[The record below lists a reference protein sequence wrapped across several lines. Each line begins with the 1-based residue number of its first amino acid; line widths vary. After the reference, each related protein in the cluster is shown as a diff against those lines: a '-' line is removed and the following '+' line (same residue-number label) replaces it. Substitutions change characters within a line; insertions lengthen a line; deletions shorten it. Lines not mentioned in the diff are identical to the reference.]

1 ERGWSKFWAYVGP
14 GFLVAI
20 AYIDPANFESDL
32 KAGAAYQYSLLWVL
46 LLASLAGLLIQ
57 SLSANLGIVT
67 GKHLAQH
74 CRAEYPRGVNLALW
88 VIAEIEI
95 IASDI
100 PEVIGTAF
108 ALNMLFGIR
117 LWAGVIITGFS
128 TLLFLGLQRFGVRN
142 LEVFI
147 ALLVMVIACC
157 FFIEMG
163 HAPVDGMA
171 VLEGMFVP
179 RIQDLGALAIA
190 ISLIG
195 ALVMP
200 HNLFLHSALVLSRK
214 PQRTSQGIKDGC
226 LYSLLEVAAALIIS
240 FAINVAV
247 ICVGGAVCSA
257 PDLSPDVQA
266 SCSDISL
273 SNAYFLLRD
282 VLGAWASTLFGIALL
297 ASGQSST
304 ITGTYAGQ
312 YVMSGFLE
320 LHLAS
325 WLRNLLTRLVAIVPS
340 LAVAIVAGAT
350 GAGNLIIA
358 SSIILSFGLPYALI
372 PLLKFTSSPV
382 KMGPFTNHPTV
393 TVAAYIIGTVVIF
406 VNCVLV
412 VQACVEYLVSDNLPQ
427 AAQIPLGIAIALVLV
442 IYVVSLALL
451 ARRPVTEVTYI
462 SANEGSSA
470 ELDAYM
476 SSPPHDCAQSG
487 GDGDEDGKG
496 EVEGG
501 GEECREEGG
510 DDTGEGGSIE
520 MTNVVLDREGGVE
533 EVDEEGGRPYDAFI
547 RSVGSR
553 SGDPDRTLLASL
565 PILPSTIRS
574 HDAGCD
580 HTESTSPRF
589 GSHFFSRLYSL
600 AARTSAGV
608 NEGREGSDFSGG
620 RMKREH
626 DAHEAVA
633 YARNLNEYNAAA
645 LELSRSRKPYL
656 LRTLYGDML
665 MDGVQPNFVTFHAA
679 ITACMRANR
688 LHDLVFFF
696 NQMRSRGI
704 TPDRYIFNCVMT
716 AYSRSGH
723 VERVFRV
730 DWDMRAAG
738 RPPNI
743 RTYHALLTACTTTG
757 RFDKAAEVQERMSK
771 DGVAM
776 NKFCFA
782 ALIAMHQRVRPSS
795 PRIVAKIFSLLEQ
808 SLSAPT
814 YSLEP
819 DSTPTKTTTATAA
832 TTASTPSITDPT
844 ADHPADST
852 PEESGADPIADGAAA
867 SGPGDLRVHSAG
879 VPPEVQEEKEKMSDM
894 SEMSEMG
901 EMGEM
906 EEHLGDYGG
915 REEQAGGGRGAGG
928 GVIYA
933 NAELVVHRAA
943 LRAFLDAHQLQAA
956 FRLVRMIEESHIVP
970 DAALQTILFRVHLQ
984 AGNEAEALKLA
995 DLYYG
1000 PQARPYIDQFVQAI
1014 SYSLRELRP
1023 IGMNVAL
1030 RLLELFFNH
1039 GFYFTRKQ
1047 GSQLLQEAL
1056 TSDRRSMAAAERLFD
1071 HVVAKH
1077 QAPEFDAVLDFMRA
1091 LR

>member
-200 HNLFLHSALVLSRK
+200 IWVCSPSPSRSLVLWSCPASPSAPVKASRCAALAAASDAGAK
-214 PQRTSQGIKDGC
+214 ASRCLLWWWLLVVMTPGCGRVPVLVTRSGSGAHNQLRHQRGSHLRGRRRVLPPHPSPTLFPRSPLRHCQDGC

-358 SSIILSFGLPYALI
+358 SSVGW
-372 PLLKFTSSPV
+372 
-382 KMGPFTNHPTV
+382 
-393 TVAAYIIGTVVIF
+393 
-406 VNCVLV
+406 
-412 VQACVEYLVSDNLPQ
+412 
-427 AAQIPLGIAIALVLV
+427 
-442 IYVVSLALL
+442 
-451 ARRPVTEVTYI
+451 R
-462 SANEGSSA
+462 
-470 ELDAYM
+470 
-476 SSPPHDCAQSG
+476 
-487 GDGDEDGKG
+487 
-496 EVEGG
+496 G
-501 GEECREEGG
+501 GEG
-510 DDTGEGGSIE
+510 
-520 MTNVVLDREGGVE
+520 
-533 EVDEEGGRPYDAFI
+533 
-547 RSVGSR
+547 
-553 SGDPDRTLLASL
+553 
-565 PILPSTIRS
+565 
-574 HDAGCD
+574 
-580 HTESTSPRF
+580 
-589 GSHFFSRLYSL
+589 
-600 AARTSAGV
+600 
-608 NEGREGSDFSGG
+608 
-620 RMKREH
+620 
-626 DAHEAVA
+626 
-633 YARNLNEYNAAA
+633 
-645 LELSRSRKPYL
+645 
-656 LRTLYGDML
+656 
-665 MDGVQPNFVTFHAA
+665 
-679 ITACMRANR
+679 
-688 LHDLVFFF
+688 
-696 NQMRSRGI
+696 
-704 TPDRYIFNCVMT
+704 
-716 AYSRSGH
+716 
-723 VERVFRV
+723 
-730 DWDMRAAG
+730 
-738 RPPNI
+738 
-743 RTYHALLTACTTTG
+743 
-757 RFDKAAEVQERMSK
+757 
-771 DGVAM
+771 
-776 NKFCFA
+776 
-782 ALIAMHQRVRPSS
+782 
-795 PRIVAKIFSLLEQ
+795 
-808 SLSAPT
+808 
-814 YSLEP
+814 
-819 DSTPTKTTTATAA
+819 
-832 TTASTPSITDPT
+832 
-844 ADHPADST
+844 
-852 PEESGADPIADGAAA
+852 
-867 SGPGDLRVHSAG
+867 
-879 VPPEVQEEKEKMSDM
+879 
-894 SEMSEMG
+894 
-901 EMGEM
+901 
-906 EEHLGDYGG
+906 
-915 REEQAGGGRGAGG
+915 
-928 GVIYA
+928 
-933 NAELVVHRAA
+933 
-943 LRAFLDAHQLQAA
+943 
-956 FRLVRMIEESHIVP
+956 
-970 DAALQTILFRVHLQ
+970 
-984 AGNEAEALKLA
+984 
-995 DLYYG
+995 
-1000 PQARPYIDQFVQAI
+1000 
-1014 SYSLRELRP
+1014 
-1023 IGMNVAL
+1023 
-1030 RLLELFFNH
+1030 
-1039 GFYFTRKQ
+1039 
-1047 GSQLLQEAL
+1047 
-1056 TSDRRSMAAAERLFD
+1056 
-1071 HVVAKH
+1071 
-1077 QAPEFDAVLDFMRA
+1077 
-1091 LR
+1091 

>member
-1 ERGWSKFWAYVGP
+1 MCLSRVLCSCNQEVFVAL
-14 GFLVAI
+14 LVLMI
-20 AYIDPANFESDL
+20 VRPFEVTQFHFFPST
-32 KAGAAYQYSLLWVL
+32 SPPPVL
-46 LLASLAGLLIQ
+46 QVL
-57 SLSANLGIVT
+57 N
-67 GKHLAQH
+67 
-74 CRAEYPRGVNLALW
+74 
-88 VIAEIEI
+88 
-95 IASDI
+95 
-100 PEVIGTAF
+100 PE
-108 ALNMLFGIR
+108 
-117 LWAGVIITGFS
+117 
-128 TLLFLGLQRFGVRN
+128 VRN

-214 PQRTSQGIKDGC
+214 PQRTSQGIKDGCLYSLLEVAAALIISFAISVAVICDGC

-427 AAQIPLGIAIALVLV
+427 TAQIPLGIAIALVLV

-476 SSPPHDCAQSG
+476 SSPPHDFARSG

-533 EVDEEGGRPYDAFI
+533 EVDEEGGRVET
-547 RSVGSR
+547 REGLKEE
-553 SGDPDRTLLASL
+553 LLE
-565 PILPSTIRS
+565 
-574 HDAGCD
+574 AGHMD
-580 HTESTSPRF
+580 SS
-589 GSHFFSRLYSL
+589 SL
-600 AARTSAGV
+600 AQKNVTR
-608 NEGREGSDFSGG
+608 
-620 RMKREH
+620 
-626 DAHEAVA
+626 
-633 YARNLNEYNAAA
+633 L
-645 LELSRSRKPYL
+645 PYL

-665 MDGVQPNFVTFHAA
+665 MDGVQPNFVTFPCGHHGSACA
-679 ITACMRANR
+679 PTAW
-688 LHDLVFFF
+688 HDLVFFF
-696 NQMRSRGI
+696 NQDAQPAASRPI
-704 TPDRYIFNCVMT
+704 ANIFNCVMT

-757 RFDKAAEVQERMSK
+757 RFDKSALLGRTARARALPRARWSRALHGLVGHVRCQSGSLVLVPAGTGLEGNEGVQWVPECIGLCALEGNALCAVEGNAVQLPVLQARWPYSWSGACSAARPPSPAAGTAVSCPWHAAVASAYCSQER
-771 DGVAM
+771 
-776 NKFCFA
+776 
-782 ALIAMHQRVRPSS
+782 RR
-795 PRIVAKIFSLLEQ
+795 
-808 SLSAPT
+808 
-814 YSLEP
+814 
-819 DSTPTKTTTATAA
+819 
-832 TTASTPSITDPT
+832 
-844 ADHPADST
+844 
-852 PEESGADPIADGAAA
+852 
-867 SGPGDLRVHSAG
+867 
-879 VPPEVQEEKEKMSDM
+879 
-894 SEMSEMG
+894 G
-901 EMGEM
+901 ECI
-906 EEHLGDYGG
+906 
-915 REEQAGGGRGAGG
+915 GGGGCAC
-928 GVIYA
+928 
-933 NAELVVHRAA
+933 
-943 LRAFLDAHQLQAA
+943 
-956 FRLVRMIEESHIVP
+956 M
-970 DAALQTILFRVHLQ
+970 
-984 AGNEAEALKLA
+984 K
-995 DLYYG
+995 
-1000 PQARPYIDQFVQAI
+1000 
-1014 SYSLRELRP
+1014 
-1023 IGMNVAL
+1023 
-1030 RLLELFFNH
+1030 H
-1039 GFYFTRKQ
+1039 GF
-1047 GSQLLQEAL
+1047 LICC
-1056 TSDRRSMAAAERLFD
+1056 
-1071 HVVAKH
+1071 
-1077 QAPEFDAVLDFMRA
+1077 
-1091 LR
+1091 

>member
-1 ERGWSKFWAYVGP
+1 MCLSRVLCSCNQEVFVAL
-14 GFLVAI
+14 LVLMI
-20 AYIDPANFESDL
+20 VRPFEVTQFHFFPST
-32 KAGAAYQYSLLWVL
+32 SPPPVL
-46 LLASLAGLLIQ
+46 QVL
-57 SLSANLGIVT
+57 N
-67 GKHLAQH
+67 
-74 CRAEYPRGVNLALW
+74 
-88 VIAEIEI
+88 
-95 IASDI
+95 
-100 PEVIGTAF
+100 PE
-108 ALNMLFGIR
+108 
-117 LWAGVIITGFS
+117 
-128 TLLFLGLQRFGVRN
+128 VRN

-427 AAQIPLGIAIALVLV
+427 TAQIPLGIAIALVLV

-476 SSPPHDCAQSG
+476 SSPPHDFARSG

-533 EVDEEGGRPYDAFI
+533 EVDEEGGRVET
-547 RSVGSR
+547 REGLKEE
-553 SGDPDRTLLASL
+553 LLE
-565 PILPSTIRS
+565 
-574 HDAGCD
+574 AGHMD
-580 HTESTSPRF
+580 SS
-589 GSHFFSRLYSL
+589 SL
-600 AARTSAGV
+600 AQKTTSAGV

-626 DAHEAVA
+626 NAHEAVV

-776 NKFCFA
+776 NKFCYA

-795 PRIVAKIFSLLEQ
+795 PRIVAKIFSLCVWLM
-808 SLSAPT
+808 
-814 YSLEP
+814 
-819 DSTPTKTTTATAA
+819 
-832 TTASTPSITDPT
+832 
-844 ADHPADST
+844 
-852 PEESGADPIADGAAA
+852 
-867 SGPGDLRVHSAG
+867 
-879 VPPEVQEEKEKMSDM
+879 EVGERGGLQG
-894 SEMSEMG
+894 SE
-901 EMGEM
+901 
-906 EEHLGDYGG
+906 
-915 REEQAGGGRGAGG
+915 
-928 GVIYA
+928 
-933 NAELVVHRAA
+933 
-943 LRAFLDAHQLQAA
+943 AA

-1030 RLLELFFNH
+1030 QLLELFFNH

-1091 LR
+1091 LRAPEFDAVLDFMPALQVRRGFKGELDGL

>member
-1 ERGWSKFWAYVGP
+1 MTENIGLISSMATEGADRKDQEEGQVHVPEERGWSKFWAYVGP

-214 PQRTSQGIKDGC
+214 HQRTAAGIKDGCLYSLLEVAAVLIISIAFHCPFLHFPRTRIRRSSSAKPSMWLSSAWVGRSAPSSSLPSPTLSPHTSPPCQEGCLYSLLEVTAALIISFAINVAVICDGC

-340 LAVAIVAGAT
+340 LAVAIVAGST

-406 VNCVLV
+406 VNCMLV
-412 VQACVEYLVSDNLPQ
+412 VQACVEYLVSDHIPQ
-427 AAQIPLGIAIALVLV
+427 AARIPLGIAIALVLL
-442 IYVVSLALL
+442 IYVVSLAML

-462 SANEGSSA
+462 SANEGSSV

-476 SSPPHDCAQSG
+476 GSPPHDFGRSG
-487 GDGDEDGKG
+487 GDGEDDEKG
-496 EVEGG
+496 ELEG
-501 GEECREEGG
+501 GEERREEGREER
-510 DDTGEGGSIE
+510 GEGGSIA
-520 MTNVVLDREGGVE
+520 MTNGVEGKGGDGGRDEGDDGGEVETREGLQE
-533 EVDEEGGRPYDAFI
+533 D
-547 RSVGSR
+547 
-553 SGDPDRTLLASL
+553 
-565 PILPSTIRS
+565 
-574 HDAGCD
+574 
-580 HTESTSPRF
+580 
-589 GSHFFSRLYSL
+589 RLYSL
-600 AARTSAGV
+600 AASTSANV
-608 NEGREGSDFSGG
+608 REGREGSDFSGG

-626 DAHEAVA
+626 DAHEAVV

-696 NQMRSRGI
+696 NQMRARGI

-716 AYSRSGH
+716 TYSRSGH

-776 NKFCFA
+776 NKFCYA

-808 SLSAPT
+808 SLTAPT
-814 YSLEP
+814 YSVEP
-819 DSTPTKTTTATAA
+819 DTPTKTTPATATTTAA
-832 TTASTPSITDPT
+832 TTTATTTTTASTASTTDST
-844 ADHPADST
+844 ADHPADSA
-852 PEESGADPIADGAAA
+852 PESSAASAADGATATGT
-867 SGPGDLRVHSAG
+867 SSAG
-879 VPPEVQEEKEKMSDM
+879 AAPEAQEEMEKM
-894 SEMSEMG
+894 SEMSEMNEMG

-906 EEHLGDYGG
+906 GEHLGDYGG

-928 GVIYA
+928 GLMYA
-933 NAELVVHRAA
+933 NADLVVHRAA
-943 LRAFLDAHQLQAA
+943 LRAFLDAHQLQVRFQSALA
-956 FRLVRMIEESHIVP
+956 F
-970 DAALQTILFRVHLQ
+970 
-984 AGNEAEALKLA
+984 
-995 DLYYG
+995 
-1000 PQARPYIDQFVQAI
+1000 
-1014 SYSLRELRP
+1014 
-1023 IGMNVAL
+1023 
-1030 RLLELFFNH
+1030 
-1039 GFYFTRKQ
+1039 
-1047 GSQLLQEAL
+1047 
-1056 TSDRRSMAAAERLFD
+1056 
-1071 HVVAKH
+1071 
-1077 QAPEFDAVLDFMRA
+1077 VL
-1091 LR
+1091 